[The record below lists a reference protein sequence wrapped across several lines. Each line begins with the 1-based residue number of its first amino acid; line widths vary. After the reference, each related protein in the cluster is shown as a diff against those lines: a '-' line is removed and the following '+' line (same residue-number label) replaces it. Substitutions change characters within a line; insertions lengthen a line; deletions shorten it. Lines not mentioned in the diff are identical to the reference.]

1 MLLNSKKIVILGSTG
16 SIGTSTLNVI
26 RINKDRYQVFALTA
40 NANVDLLLQQCVEFK
55 PKYAVI
61 LNPNLALTLKN
72 KLIAHNI
79 NTEVL
84 ATQEDIIHIVTN
96 ADVDIVMSAIVGA
109 AGLQPTYMALK
120 TGKKVL
126 LANKESLIAG
136 GQVII
141 DALNSN
147 SKSQLI
153 PVDSEH
159 NAIFQSLPHNYN
171 RQNPDKSINK
181 IILTASGGP
190 FRLMSRTELQHV
202 TPEQAVKH
210 PNWNMGQKISVD
222 SATLMNKGLEVI
234 EAYWLFGVDLNK
246 IEVVVHPQSIIHSM
260 VEYIDGSIIAQLGT
274 PDMKTPIAYA
284 MAYPDR
290 ISSGSK
296 YLDFSTI
303 ANLSF
308 EQPDMLRFPCLRLAF
323 EALKLGGIAPA
334 VVNAANE
341 IAVAKFLN
349 HEIKFYDIPAKIE
362 QALHHFGAQKY
373 SNIDEIIEIDKE
385 VREFT
390 K

>member
-159 NAIFQSLPHNYN
+159 NAIFQSLPHNY
-171 RQNPDKSINK
+171 KSINK